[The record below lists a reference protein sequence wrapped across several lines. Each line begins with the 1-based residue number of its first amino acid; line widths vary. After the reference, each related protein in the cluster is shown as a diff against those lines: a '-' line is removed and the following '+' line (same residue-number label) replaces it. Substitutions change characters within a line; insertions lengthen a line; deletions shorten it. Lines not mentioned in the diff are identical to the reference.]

1 MMRVLIKFTA
11 VVLLMA
17 GSAAVVYYFAYHQP
31 EQKKREYHYHFT
43 VLFKDV
49 WALYQEAAVRVQGK
63 TIGEVENIRLWQQ
76 WAAVDIRAKESF
88 PIYKDYQVISHHRN
102 MMGGYYIELKPG
114 SPAAGKIHDHLGGV
128 VLMGQAIGEPITVG
142 SKLLAQNRKVLYNIT
157 KNLQK
162 ITESVLKRKGTLGR
176 MALADDIHERV
187 LALLRESKKLVDD
200 YQRYQE
206 LDNIDERRGN
216 WARGVTSFGNKAMGQ

>member
-11 VVLLMA
+11 VLLLMV
-17 GSAAVVYYFAYHQP
+17 GSATVVYYFAYYQA

-43 VLFKDV
+43 VLFKNV
-49 WALYQEAAVRVQGK
+49 WALYQEATVRVKGK
-63 TIGEVENIRLWQQ
+63 TIGEVSDIRLWQG
-76 WAAVDIRAKESF
+76 WAAVDIQAKESF

-114 SPAAGKIHDHLGGV
+114 TSSADKIHDHLGGV

-142 SKLLAQNRKVLYNIT
+142 SKLLAQNREVLYDIS
-157 KNLQK
+157 KNLQE
-162 ITESVLKRKGTLGR
+162 ITKSVLERKGTLGR
-176 MALADDIHERV
+176 MALSEDIHERV
-187 LALLRESKKLVDD
+187 LGLMRESKKLVDD

-216 WARGVTSFGNKAMGQ
+216 WVRSVTSFGNKAMGQ